1 MKEISRGKRLEIA
14 HYYVLG
20 HTYGEIEEET
30 GVSHGSIANIVQ
42 ELENGELTIPGIPFD
57 QVNDLRQLSL
67 DLKKKG
73 LSTSQAL
80 LGLSFFE
87 RCGSLGIGLE
97 QLDRWAELVSKF
109 SNVEFPKEDFLGA
122 ALRLRQLE
130 NSGGKPFEPA
140 FPISNAERR

>member
-1 MKEISRGKRLEIA
+1 VREIQRTKKLEVA
-14 HYYVLG
+14 QGFMLG
-20 HTYGEIEEET
+20 HSYRELEEKT
-30 GVSHGSIANIVQ
+30 GVSHGTIVNVVK
-42 ELENGELTIPGIPFD
+42 ELETGKLDIPGGPFD